1 MWEVG
6 KTPVELKVDIHV
18 FLGKIL
24 LCMARMPSPSWSWN
38 VRGDYGGSRQRAEI
52 NDHLAE
58 ELWQEEWGQKN
69 IEQRNFNFG
78 GGEGIS

>member
-1 MWEVG
+1 MYFWVG
-6 KTPVELKVDIHV
+6 SCFAWQECQVP
-18 FLGKIL
+18 
-24 LCMARMPSPSWSWN
+24 

-58 ELWQEEWGQKN
+58 ELWQEEWGQNN